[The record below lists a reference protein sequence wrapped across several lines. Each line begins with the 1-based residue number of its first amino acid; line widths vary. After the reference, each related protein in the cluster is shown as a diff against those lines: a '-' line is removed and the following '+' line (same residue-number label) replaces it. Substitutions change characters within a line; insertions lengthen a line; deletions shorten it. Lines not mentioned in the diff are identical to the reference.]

1 MSFEEALY
9 RESDLPWEQ
18 TADKVQQQTESTAE
32 VVTSTSQPEESR
44 GQQFSTLSSIEIA
57 TKPRHN
63 TNFPLPV
70 QQFQSS
76 CSSHTIFPPPVS
88 QARKLSLQL
97 TSHLPS
103 TSKQSNYTN
112 KSVPNPQTYN
122 LVQQIIQTV
131 GELENT
137 ILEDRQNDF
146 NLRMAYERQ
155 TEKLKNMCQSLD
167 NEKERNVRLMEL
179 IRGVDASSAT
189 EDEAAENAVSRCC
202 ATERWSCSSEAY
214 ESISPLLMQQR

>member
-9 RESDLPWEQ
+9 QELDLSWKQP
-18 TADKVQQQTESTAE
+18 TDKVQQQAESATEDE
-32 VVTSTSQPEESR
+32 PSTSQRQDGCE
-44 GQQFSTLSSIEIA
+44 QQHPTPGSTELTTPLSYN
-57 TKPRHN
+57 PFR
-63 TNFPLPV
+63 LPV
-70 QQFQSS
+70 QPFQSS
-76 CSSHTIFPPPVS
+76 CSSHTLFPPPPIS
-88 QARKLSLQL
+88 QARKLSLQC
-97 TSHLPS
+97 TSHHPS

-146 NLRMAYERQ
+146 NLHMAYERQ

-179 IRGVDASSAT
+179 IRGVDAASTT
-189 EDEAAENAVSRCC
+189 EDEEPENAVSRCC

-214 ESISPLLMQQR
+214 DSISPLLMQQR